1 MSADLRLRYLQTDLG
16 LRHVGEDQQMY
27 LAGLL
32 TQAAAFVQRRGVA
45 LDEGSDADD
54 MLVAM
59 VAAWMYRARATATQP
74 PLPPM
79 IRCEIHDRL
88 AAQKMRGDGDDL

>member
-1 MSADLRLRYLQTDLG
+1 MSADFRLRYLQTDLG

-32 TQAAAFVQRRGVA
+32 TQAAAFVQRRGVGM
-45 LDEGSDADD
+45 DKGSDEEE

-59 VAAWMYRARATATQP
+59 VAAWMCQVRAKATP
-74 PLPPM
+74 PPPPPM